1 MLRVFLPGFMAW
13 ISNWAAWSW
22 LSTQGR
28 GRGGVGS
35 AAGFP
40 KKGKEELLMGFIQ
53 QSRGDLSSGERYS
66 SHGTGAQ
73 LLAKDLLWQPR
84 GHKCL
89 RRREKRGNVRGQSPM
104 RDDITA

>member
-28 GRGGVGS
+28 GGGGVGS

-40 KKGKEELLMGFIQ
+40 KKGKEELFMGFIQ
-53 QSRGDLSSGERYS
+53 QSRGDLSSGERL
-66 SHGTGAQ
+66 Q
-73 LLAKDLLWQPR
+73 QPR
-84 GHKCL
+84 YWSSAVGQGPSVAASGTQMLKKKGEKGKCE
-89 RRREKRGNVRGQSPM
+89 RAEPHAR
-104 RDDITA
+104 